1 MKLSDSLKFASLK
14 SLKLSDSLK
23 ALIIINRFPAKV
35 EKLHLILAKKKKTS
49 ISYLISW
56 YINTATCIHTIY
68 RHKLALFH
76 VSLEKQSIA
85 FLLSRLIITAVS
97 HI

>member
-14 SLKLSDSLK
+14 SLQLSDSLK
-23 ALIIINRFPAKV
+23 SLIIINRFPAKV
-35 EKLHLILAKKKKTS
+35 EILHLILAKKKTS

-68 RHKLALFH
+68 RHLLALFH
-76 VSLEKQSIA
+76 VSLEKQSID
-85 FLLSRLIITAVS
+85 FLLFRLIITAVS

>member
-14 SLKLSDSLK
+14 SLQLSDSLK
-23 ALIIINRFPAKV
+23 SLIIINRFPAKV
-35 EKLHLILAKKKKTS
+35 EILHLILAKKKTS

>member
-35 EKLHLILAKKKKTS
+35 EKLHLILAKKKKLQYPT
-49 ISYLISW
+49 
-56 YINTATCIHTIY
+56 
-68 RHKLALFH
+68 
-76 VSLEKQSIA
+76 
-85 FLLSRLIITAVS
+85 
-97 HI
+97 